1 MSYYSCAT
9 YRTTFELTA
18 SYKLTLGCAWM
29 SDQGRKLTF
38 RATEEEIDTIQILAE
53 KNGYD
58 NISDFIRT
66 GLNLFIQAQMAPQ
79 NMKSLVI
86 QVPIGVYDRAERLV
100 KAGEAATVPDEIV
113 RAFEAHIESKI
124 ERKVIES
131 QRLERLEKGA
141 MDRDQRRNIFDNV
154 DRSFTQ

>member
-1 MSYYSCAT
+1 MT
-9 YRTTFELTA
+9 
-18 SYKLTLGCAWM
+18 
-29 SDQGRKLTF
+29 DQGRKITF

-113 RAFEAHIESKI
+113 RAFEAHIETKI

-154 DRSFTQ
+154 DRSFSQ